1 MRRMFLSAAAVAT
14 LAVPAS
20 MAAIGVSST
29 AGATGPVII
38 KCTSMGGNISGTV
51 TVTGKKCK
59 PKLKPGYGNLTGN
72 AGSLASG
79 GPLTWANADY
89 FNVSAPT
96 NTVISPDPKCP
107 HGYSE
112 EYSVGTVV
120 TPTSS
125 DAFDQSLVGGTFS
138 SYTCIGPLGQIKLAK
153 GTKAQF

>member
-1 MRRMFLSAAAVAT
+1 MRRMFLSVAAVAA

-20 MAAIGVSST
+20 MAAIGVST
-29 AGATGPVII
+29 VAGATGPAVI
-38 KCTSMGGNISGTV
+38 KCTAMGGNISGTV

-72 AGSLASG
+72 AASLATG
-79 GPLTWANADY
+79 GQLTWANADY

-96 NTVISPDPKCP
+96 NTPISPDPKCP

-112 EYSVGTVV
+112 EASTGTVIL
-120 TPTSS
+120 PTST

-138 SYTCIGPLGQIKLAK
+138 SDTCIGPLGQIKLAK
-153 GTKAQF
+153 GSKAEF